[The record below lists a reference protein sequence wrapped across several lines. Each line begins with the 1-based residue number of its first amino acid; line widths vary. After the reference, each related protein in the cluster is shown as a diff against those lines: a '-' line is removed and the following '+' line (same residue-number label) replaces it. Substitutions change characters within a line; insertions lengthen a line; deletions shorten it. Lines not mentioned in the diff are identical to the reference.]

1 MPYYENVFNRHHHHY
16 TDISF
21 LHICFVIC
29 HKSSDV
35 PALMIVLGKTIF
47 KIMQGKK
54 SFNRLTIVAGREK
67 REKHTKQFQG
77 LMMDFGYP

>member
-1 MPYYENVFNRHHHHY
+1 MKTFSIDDHHY

-35 PALMIVLGKTIF
+35 PALMIILGKTIF

-54 SFNRLTIVAGREK
+54 YSNRLTIVAGREK